1 MRELLSRYLNAGI
14 SRRTLFQ
21 RLGAL
26 GLTSTAA
33 RLLVEP
39 LDASEAAAKSE
50 VPESHAVT
58 GSGGDLVVAQMRAAG
73 VKYLFTNPG
82 SFEVGLFDAFTGQ
95 TDMHLVMAL
104 HEGIVIAMA
113 DGYSR
118 VSGKP
123 GFVNVHVI
131 AGTAQMAG
139 QLYNS
144 ARDGVPVVVTA
155 GLLDNE
161 LWSDEVSLAP
171 RPGFDQK
178 EVTRQFTKISWEAR
192 QPASLP
198 LMLRRAMKT
207 AAAPP
212 GGPVYLAMAHY
223 ALEAKGVKAQILPED
238 RFMIPARVRPNADS
252 VEQAAKWLAS
262 AKRPVLLVGDE
273 VWRSG
278 ATGELVKLAEKHG
291 FAVAEST
298 SGYRNFPT
306 KHPNHAGGLS
316 LKGGADLVLALGA
329 RDFGGRVVPA
339 ASESPE
345 GARLIRA
352 GLDTAQM
359 SRNYATDLALVGD
372 VREVLKDLGAALDSA
387 LTKDRAAKLAAE
399 RRAMIAKRG
408 YPSRANF
415 GQSPI
420 HPDELGH
427 ALATTLDKDTIFV
440 SENLTGRHDW
450 FPFGYR
456 EDEMWWIGNTGNGL
470 GWGIGASIGA
480 KLAAPDRPVVCSI
493 GDGSVMYSAAG
504 FWTQARYHIPV
515 LTVVWNNHNYQTVR
529 HAYSAY
535 KGRMAATGHYAGMYL
550 GDPEID
556 FVRLAESQGVRGER
570 VAKGTDLAAA
580 LKRGMK
586 STRDGNPYLV
596 EVVISRYGGGAESTW
611 HGSFD
616 LAAARKRKV

>member
-1 MRELLSRYLNAGI
+1 MRELLGSYLKDGI
-14 SRRTLFQ
+14 SRRTLMR
-21 RLGAL
+21 RLSAL
-26 GLTSTAA
+26 GLTSAAA
-33 RLLVEP
+33 RLIVEP
-39 LDASEAAAKSE
+39 LEASEAAAKSE
-50 VPESHAVT
+50 TPEATMVT

-82 SFEVGLFDAFTGQ
+82 SFEVGLFDAFVGQ
-95 TDMHLVMAL
+95 TDMHLIMAL

-113 DGYSR
+113 DGYAR

-198 LMLRRAMKT
+198 LMLRRALKT

-223 ALEAKGVKAQILPED
+223 ALEAKAVKAQILSED
-238 RFMIPARVRPNADS
+238 RFMIPARVRANADA
-252 VEQAAKWLAS
+252 VERAAQWLAN
-262 AKRPVLLVGDE
+262 AKRPVILVGDE

-278 ATGELVKLAEKHG
+278 ATAELVKLAEKHG
-291 FAVAEST
+291 LSVAEST

-306 KHPNHAGGLS
+306 KHPNHIGGLS
-316 LKGGADLVLALGA
+316 TKGGADLVLALGA

-339 ASESPE
+339 VSESPE

-372 VREVLKDLGAALDSA
+372 VREVLKDLGAALDGA

-399 RRAMIAKRG
+399 RRSMIPKRG
-408 YPSRANF
+408 EPSRANF
-415 GQSPI
+415 GKSPM

-450 FPFGYR
+450 FSFGYR
-456 EDEMWWIGNTGNGL
+456 EDETWWIGNTGNGL
-470 GWGIGASIGA
+470 GWGIGAAIGA
-480 KLAAPDRPVVCSI
+480 KLAAPNRPVVCSI

-504 FWTQARYHIPV
+504 FWTQARYRIPI

-529 HAYSAY
+529 LAYSAY
-535 KGRMAATGHYAGMYL
+535 KGRMATTGHYAGMYL

-556 FVRLAESQGVRGER
+556 FVRLAASQGVRGER
-570 VAKGTDLAAA
+570 ATNSSELAAA
-580 LKRGMK
+580 LRFGMK
-586 STRDGNPYLV
+586 TTRDGNPYV
-596 EVVISRYGGGAESTW
+596 IEVVIARYGGGAESTW

-616 LAAARKRKV
+616 LAASRKRKA